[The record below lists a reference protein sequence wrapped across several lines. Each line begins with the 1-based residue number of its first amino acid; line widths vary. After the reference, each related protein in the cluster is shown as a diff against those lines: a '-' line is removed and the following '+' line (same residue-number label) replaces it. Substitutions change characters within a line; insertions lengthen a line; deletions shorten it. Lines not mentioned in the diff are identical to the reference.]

1 MSTTVAI
8 SLPQEELAELD
19 DLRRDQRASRAEVIR
34 EALRWYVQWAEL
46 LPFED
51 PVADDEVDP

>member
-19 DLRRDQRASRAEVIR
+19 DLRRDLSVTRAEVIR
-34 EALRWYVQWAEL
+34 DALRWYVHWAER

-51 PVADDEVDP
+51 PIADEIEP

>member
-8 SLPQEELAELD
+8 SLPPEDLSELD
-19 DLRRDQRASRAEVIR
+19 DLRRDEGISRAEALR
-34 EALRWYVQWAEL
+34 EALHWYARWAER

-51 PVADDEVDP
+51 PIADEIEL